1 MAGVNKAIIL
11 GRLGKDPEIRFA
23 PSGMGVCNFSVA
35 TSERWKKK
43 DGTTE
48 ERTEWHN
55 VVVFDKLA
63 ENCAEYLKKG
73 SQVYIECRIKT
84 EKYDDKEGVT
94 RYATKI
100 NAHTV
105 QFLDGKKQE
114 AQATS
119 QAPDTG
125 DSIPF

>member
-73 SQVYIECRIKT
+73 SQVYIEGRIKT

>member
-1 MAGVNKAIIL
+1 MSFLNKVMLI
-11 GRLGKDPEIRFA
+11 GRLGKDPDIRYA
-23 PSGMGVCNFSVA
+23 SSGTAVCNFSVA
-35 TSERWKKK
+35 TSRSWKDK
-43 DGTTE
+43 DGNKKE
-48 ERTEWHN
+48 EVEWHN
-55 VVVFDKLA
+55 VVAFDKLA

-73 SQVYIECRIKT
+73 SQVYIEGRIKT

>member
-1 MAGVNKAIIL
+1 MAGVKKAIIL

-73 SQVYIECRIKT
+73 SQVYIEGRIKT

-114 AQATS
+114 AQTTS
-119 QAPDTG
+119 QAPDT
-125 DSIPF
+125 DDIPF

>member
-23 PSGMGVCNFSVA
+23 QSGIGVCNFSVA

-55 VVVFDKLA
+55 VVAFEKLA

-73 SQVYIECRIKT
+73 SQVYIEGRIKT
-84 EKYDDKEGVT
+84 EKYEDKEGVT